1 MWVCVLWWL
10 WMREFVVGRLL
21 QVVVVGILSLVAVVG
36 CWDGFNDLWVWW
48 IGVALVVGCLIR
60 WVFICYEHHCRQV
73 GQRNREEMRDARE
86 RERKKK
92 RKYFF

>member
-1 MWVCVLWWL
+1 
-10 WMREFVVGRLL
+10 MREFVVGCLL
-21 QVVVVGILSLVAVVG
+21 QVVVVGILSLVVVVG

-60 WVFICYEHHCRQV
+60 WVFICYEDHCRQV